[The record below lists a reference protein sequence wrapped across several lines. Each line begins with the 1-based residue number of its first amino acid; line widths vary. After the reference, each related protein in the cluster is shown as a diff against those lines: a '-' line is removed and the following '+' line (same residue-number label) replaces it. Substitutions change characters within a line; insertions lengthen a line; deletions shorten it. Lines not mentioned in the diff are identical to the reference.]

1 MAAQKAASFLGQ
13 SPPAALRGRIYRK
26 KAGTQMMNRTTAAP
40 RRRFGVVRHWS
51 FVVRGLDIVSEKI
64 CKGLLVICV

>member
-1 MAAQKAASFLGQ
+1 
-13 SPPAALRGRIYRK
+13 
-26 KAGTQMMNRTTAAP
+26 
-40 RRRFGVVRHWS
+40 VVRHWS

>member
-1 MAAQKAASFLGQ
+1 M
-13 SPPAALRGRIYRK
+13 
-26 KAGTQMMNRTTAAP
+26 TNRTTAAH